1 MNWGNPR
8 TAHQVWDHMTGKAY
22 RAYISSEAGS
32 VSAQLDRYVSY
43 AGRELGPPWLPIA
56 LIVAAIGLV
65 SSWRRQQTL
74 FWYVVLLIAAN
85 LAWILFYPV
94 RHDQDAYIIP
104 SFLALILAFAFGARR
119 IAGWKPAVAPAIL
132 VVPLLAIVVA
142 YPLRDRSRY
151 WVAHDYTQNALSA
164 MGPKSLLIAGDWQMY
179 SPLRYVLD
187 VERPRPDVA
196 VLETGFLQSDW
207 YHTEVNRRYP
217 QLTRGCETEQR
228 AVLDV
233 LRRLNDDPSLWRDI
247 SARGELN
254 DRLDDL
260 LIAVIAH
267 QLARGPVY
275 MTIDTA
281 LAWDERDK
289 KFLERLKKDHDIVP
303 RGVVMELVSGHA
315 IRDVRRTPIL
325 TRGLIDG
332 TVRYDDDEV
341 VPNELVPTYR
351 AAFLSRARYLAVTRH
366 FQDAIADYQQAL
378 AFDPENRMLEQELLA
393 VQAAMR

>member
-1 MNWGNPR
+1 MTRAG
-8 TAHQVWDHMTGKAY
+8 VWVA
-22 RAYISSEAGS
+22 SERVGCAPAG
-32 VSAQLDRYVSY
+32 
-43 AGRELGPPWLPIA
+43 
-56 LIVAAIGLV
+56 
-65 SSWRRQQTL
+65 
-74 FWYVVLLIAAN
+74 
-85 LAWILFYPV
+85 
-94 RHDQDAYIIP
+94 
-104 SFLALILAFAFGARR
+104 
-119 IAGWKPAVAPAIL
+119 VAP
-132 VVPLLAIVVA
+132 
-142 YPLRDRSRY
+142 S
-151 WVAHDYTQNALSA
+151 
-164 MGPKSLLIAGDWQMY
+164 IAGDWQMY